1 MPLAKLVMHTS
12 NVRSSITARV
22 GNTKTINDTEAIA
35 KNSSDAYFPVL
46 FMMLAYTFGE
56 SHSIPST
63 ADTIHYMSSTTLQ
76 TTPYMKK
83 RFIQLFIVIGGWKQP
98 KWVSIRKSELVL

>member
-12 NVRSSITARV
+12 NVRSSITARE
-22 GNTKTINDTEAIA
+22 GNTKTINDSAAIA
-35 KNSSDAYFPVL
+35 KTSSDAYFTVL
-46 FMMLAYTFGE
+46 FMKLAYTFGE

-98 KWVSIRKSELVL
+98 K